1 MSLICWMSI
10 RPSRFESQRFGILS
24 ALFKKHGMSIYWVQ
38 IPDTKTNQAEPQL
51 EKWCQEVIL
60 PDTKNIFFSDK
71 DSDLLKKVIS
81 SIKANANI
89 PPLPIFWV
97 YTEVDLHLV
106 ERMTQTGID
115 DFFHVSQ
122 NPHDILSRMKLR
134 TAQTQ
139 KLTHPKMAEV
149 KAQNTKSE
157 IALLQRE
164 EFLNVCAHD
173 LRSPLGL
180 IQSSLSLVLESKT
193 LNPSEIDLLTRAKRQ
208 STQAIALVND
218 LLDVMSLEQGLKP
231 VYQLFNLH
239 DFLNEIFEDYKAQA
253 AEKKITLSYSNTIK
267 NWRVLADP
275 ERIRQ
280 VLQNLIVN
288 AIKFTPEDKN
298 IAIKVSSFIG
308 RRKTDPPYPM
318 IIVNIKD
325 EGMGIPPQELQKIF
339 DKFSQIKDYSR
350 ADGRG
355 LGLTVA
361 KQITTLHNGNV
372 WVESEKG
379 KGSNFSVLL
388 PYAISRL
395 EPSQKTENQNLVLIA
410 EPSLDKRERYFRQL
424 EAWGYE
430 LEFVK
435 DGVEALAMLF
445 HKTPAIFI
453 FNPDLSKLG
462 SIELFNIA
470 KSELITS
477 KTLLLASIEEGLNLD
492 ATKQNVFARNILK
505 LPLSKASFQ
514 DTIFRVKNL
523 WNEKLKKAA

>member
-1 MSLICWMSI
+1 
-10 RPSRFESQRFGILS
+10 
-24 ALFKKHGMSIYWVQ
+24 
-38 IPDTKTNQAEPQL
+38 
-51 EKWCQEVIL
+51 
-60 PDTKNIFFSDK
+60 
-71 DSDLLKKVIS
+71 
-81 SIKANANI
+81 
-89 PPLPIFWV
+89 
-97 YTEVDLHLV
+97 
-106 ERMTQTGID
+106 
-115 DFFHVSQ
+115 
-122 NPHDILSRMKLR
+122 
-134 TAQTQ
+134 
-139 KLTHPKMAEV
+139 
-149 KAQNTKSE
+149 
-157 IALLQRE
+157 
-164 EFLNVCAHD
+164 
-173 LRSPLGL
+173 
-180 IQSSLSLVLESKT
+180 
-193 LNPSEIDLLTRAKRQ
+193 
-208 STQAIALVND
+208 
-218 LLDVMSLEQGLKP
+218 
-231 VYQLFNLH
+231 
-239 DFLNEIFEDYKAQA
+239 
-253 AEKKITLSYSNTIK
+253 
-267 NWRVLADP
+267 
-275 ERIRQ
+275 
-280 VLQNLIVN
+280 
-288 AIKFTPEDKN
+288 
-298 IAIKVSSFIG
+298 
-308 RRKTDPPYPM
+308 M

-430 LEFVK
+430 IEFVK

-477 KTLLLASIEEGLNLD
+477 KTLLLASIEEGLSLD
-492 ATKQNVFARNILK
+492 ATKQNVFAHNILK